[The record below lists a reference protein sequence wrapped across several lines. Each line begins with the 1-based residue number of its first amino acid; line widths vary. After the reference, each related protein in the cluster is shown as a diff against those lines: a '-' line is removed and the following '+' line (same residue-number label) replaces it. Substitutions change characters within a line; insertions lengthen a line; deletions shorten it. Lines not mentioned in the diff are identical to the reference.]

1 LRLVPIDTPGPM
13 PIDEKLLMDLCERAA
28 REKDRK
34 KLLALTKQIDALLA
48 ELLDDRERDKLS

>member
-1 LRLVPIDTPGPM
+1 M
-13 PIDEKLLMDLCERAA
+13 PIDEKLLMDMCERAA